1 MATSSTPRKRTASK
15 APSGKAAAKPGTASS
30 GRAAPNTGT
39 AQRETTAAAAGP
51 AAAQDT
57 GTAPRSGGGG
67 RTITF
72 TLPSMDRVASGAAE
86 AAMLPVTVARQ
97 VIPGNR
103 GLPVYLGL
111 GVLGAADVIEWPL
124 AIGLGL
130 GYAALRRGGLL
141 PRASTSPTRPA
152 PAA

>member
-1 MATSSTPRKRTASK
+1 
-15 APSGKAAAKPGTASS
+15 
-30 GRAAPNTGT
+30 
-39 AQRETTAAAAGP
+39 
-51 AAAQDT
+51 
-57 GTAPRSGGGG
+57 
-67 RTITF
+67 
-72 TLPSMDRVASGAAE
+72 MDRVASGAAE

-141 PRASTSPTRPA
+141 PRASTSPARPA

>member
-1 MATSSTPRKRTASK
+1 
-15 APSGKAAAKPGTASS
+15 
-30 GRAAPNTGT
+30 
-39 AQRETTAAAAGP
+39 
-51 AAAQDT
+51 
-57 GTAPRSGGGG
+57 
-67 RTITF
+67 
-72 TLPSMDRVASGAAE
+72 MDRVASGAAE

-124 AIGLGL
+124 AIGIGL